1 MKDITY
7 NLDEII
13 EIIKKNTDKNY
24 CVTLKDTNFEFGHLL
39 SLQKRLNENSKI
51 LKITDDEVVFTYNL
65 DNDTKKKRLTVK
77 TKNNDIHFELEDI
90 N

>member
-39 SLQKRLNENSKI
+39 SLQKRLKNGK
-51 LKITDDEVVFTYNL
+51 TRD
-65 DNDTKKKRLTVK
+65 LTN
-77 TKNNDIHFELEDI
+77 TN
-90 N
+90 